1 MKSRTLKALTIAGFL
16 LTWEVIARLRVFSP
30 FIFPTI
36 SGSFVWGL
44 KNQSLLVASCWR
56 TLRLLLTAI
65 LFSSIVSMTVGILT
79 VVSGTF
85 RTAVEALV
93 SVFNPLPSISL
104 LPFALLWFGLG
115 ERPILFITFFGSLW
129 PFILNIVNGFTTIDR
144 DLVKVGELFS
154 QNRWQ
159 LMRHIQI
166 PLALPGI
173 VTGLRCAWG
182 IAWRSVVAG
191 ELVFGAVGMEGG
203 IGWVVYC
210 NRFLL
215 NPEGM
220 VAAISLISLI
230 GIFTE
235 NVLLDYVEKV
245 TIKRWGMKR

>member
-1 MKSRTLKALTIAGFL
+1 MKPRTLKALTIAIFL
-16 LTWEVIARLRVFSP
+16 LTWETIARLRVFSP

-36 SGSFVWGL
+36 SGSFVWAL
-44 KNQSLLVASCWR
+44 MNWSLLLASCAR
-56 TLRLLLTAI
+56 TLRLLLTALI
-65 LFSSIVSMTVGILT
+65 FSTMISMTVGILSVFSSRVRT
-79 VVSGTF
+79 VV
-85 RTAVEALV
+85 EAFV

-129 PFILNIVNGFTTIDR
+129 PFILNIVNGFTTISR
-144 DLVKVGELFS
+144 DLVDMGRLLS
-154 QNRWQ
+154 GRWQ
-159 LMRHIQI
+159 MMRHIQI
-166 PLALPGI
+166 PLALPCI

-203 IGWVVYC
+203 IGWVIYC

-230 GIFTE
+230 GIFVE
-235 NVLLDYVEKV
+235 NGLLDYVEKITV
-245 TIKRWGMKR
+245 KKWGMKR